1 MPNVAFISPKG
12 GAGKTTAALVLAL
25 GLAEQG
31 LRVALIDSDP
41 NKPLLRW
48 AALPGRPKGI
58 TVHVAPTIP
67 DIRDAMTEAR
77 RHQPHWTIIDTEGT
91 VRGAM
96 VFAALRLDLVI
107 TPLTGSQL
115 DVTEAIK
122 AAEIVETF
130 GKRGGRM
137 LLHRCLLTR
146 VPPALKPKSL
156 KAVVEQLREAEIDIL
171 PVALV
176 EKEAFRDLFTGGGG
190 LAALEE
196 RDTYGVDAARQN
208 AMAYVGAVIET
219 LEAAS
224 AAARVSLTAAEPEVT
239 QRP

>member
-48 AALPGRPKGI
+48 ASLPGKPEGI
-58 TVHVAPTIP
+58 SVHVAPTIP
-67 DIRDAMTEAR
+67 DIRDAMAEAR
-77 RHQPHWTIIDTEGT
+77 RHEPHWTIIDTEGT
-91 VRGAM
+91 VRGSM

-130 GKRGGRM
+130 GKRGGSK

-146 VPPALKPKSL
+146 VPAALKPRSL
-156 KAVVEQLREAEIDIL
+156 QAVVQQLKEAEIEIL
-171 PVALV
+171 PIALI

-190 LAALEE
+190 LAALEQ
-196 RDTYGVDAARQN
+196 RDTYGVQAARQN
-208 AMAYVGAVIET
+208 ASAFVSAVIGT
-219 LEAAS
+219 LQQ
-224 AAARVSLTAAEPEVT
+224 ARAQPRANLTDDAPRYT
-239 QRP
+239 DRP